1 MKKKILGMLAL
12 TAMLAASTMTASAE
26 TIEGEKDWSVSFT
39 DKNKMVSNFT
49 TADLNEIVSGMQP
62 GDEAIFEIALTNKN
76 SKKTDWYMSNKVLYS
91 LEDRSINSKT
101 GGGAYTYKLTY
112 TDKDG
117 EVTVLFDSDT
127 VGGEK
132 VSPAG
137 EGLHAATD
145 ALEDFFY
152 LDTLSKG
159 HNGQISLTVAL
170 DGETQGN
177 DYQNTLADLQMQFAV
192 EMSRNRPTTPPSSH
206 RTPRDPDPQ
215 PGQPTPTPE
224 AEPGRGT
231 SVVMTG
237 DNSRV
242 ATMIT
247 VSCVSGALLLI
258 LSLYG
263 LVERREKEKVK
274 EARTDEMS

>member
-1 MKKKILGMLAL
+1 MKRKLFHLLLPGVLLAS
-12 TAMLAASTMTASAE
+12 MTMNVCAE
-26 TIEGEKDWSVSFT
+26 TSYGGSDWRVTFT
-39 DKNKMVSNFT
+39 DEKKMESSFKTSDINDT
-49 TADLNEIVSGMQP
+49 IYGIQP
-62 GDEAIFEIALTNKN
+62 GDNAIVELSLKN
-76 SKKTDWYMSNKVLYS
+76 ENETPTDWYMTNKVLYS

>member
-1 MKKKILGMLAL
+1 
-12 TAMLAASTMTASAE
+12 
-26 TIEGEKDWSVSFT
+26 
-39 DKNKMVSNFT
+39 
-49 TADLNEIVSGMQP
+49 
-62 GDEAIFEIALTNKN
+62 
-76 SKKTDWYMSNKVLYS
+76 
-91 LEDRSINSKT
+91 
-101 GGGAYTYKLTY
+101 
-112 TDKDG
+112 
-117 EVTVLFDSDT
+117 
-127 VGGEK
+127 
-132 VSPAG
+132 
-137 EGLHAATD
+137 
-145 ALEDFFY
+145 
-152 LDTLSKG
+152 
-159 HNGQISLTVAL
+159 
-170 DGETQGN
+170 
-177 DYQNTLADLQMQFAV
+177 MQFAV

>member
-12 TAMLAASTMTASAE
+12 TAMLAASTLTASAE

-49 TADLNEIVSGMQP
+49 TADLNEIVSNMQP
-62 GDEAIFEIALTNKN
+62 GDEAIFKIALTNKN
-76 SKKTDWYMSNKVLYS
+76 SKKTDWYMTNKVLYS

-117 EVTVLFDSDT
+117 EETVLFDSDT
-127 VGGEK
+127 VGGER
-132 VSPAG
+132 VTPAG
-137 EGLHAATD
+137 EGLHAATN

-159 HNGQISLTVAL
+159 HGGQINLKVAL

-192 EMSRNRPTTPPSSH
+192 EMARNTPDTPTST
-206 RTPRDPDPQ
+206 RTRRDPDPQ
-215 PGQPTPTPE
+215 PGQPQPTP
-224 AEPGRGT
+224 APEPGRGT

-242 ATMIT
+242 ATMLT
-247 VSCVSGALLLI
+247 VSCVSGALFLI

-263 LVERREKEKVK
+263 VVGRREKEKVK

>member
-12 TAMLAASTMTASAE
+12 TAMLAASTLTASAE

-49 TADLNEIVSGMQP
+49 TADLNEIVSNMQP
-62 GDEAIFEIALTNKN
+62 GDEAIFKIALTNKN
-76 SKKTDWYMSNKVLYS
+76 SKKTDWYMTNKVLYS

-117 EVTVLFDSDT
+117 EETVLFDSDT
-127 VGGEK
+127 VGGER
-132 VSPAG
+132 VTPAG
-137 EGLHAATD
+137 EGLHAATN

-159 HNGQISLTVAL
+159 HGGQINLKVAL

-192 EMSRNRPTTPPSSH
+192 EMARNTPDTPTST
-206 RTPRDPDPQ
+206 RTRRDPDPQ
-215 PGQPTPTPE
+215 PGQPQPTP
-224 AEPGRGT
+224 APEPGRGT

-242 ATMIT
+242 ATMLT
-247 VSCVSGALLLI
+247 VSCVSGALFLV

-263 LVERREKEKVK
+263 VVGRREKEKVK